1 MELLL
6 PAAMPMLALR
16 APDAQTSFLKDPS
29 ADRRCVALHVRR
41 ADANSSR
48 LPGKE
53 RNILFRIRVV
63 VPGYMPKRR
72 VRNPEPGTKGKRPH
86 LVLKS
91 FRGVMLEDLKTS
103 TASIQE
109 TKPNSPL
116 AFSLTD
122 VSRSIDTPV
131 SRDRTAPPG

>member
-1 MELLL
+1 MMELLL

-29 ADRRCVALHVRR
+29 ADRRASLHARR

-53 RNILFRIRVV
+53 RNILFRIRLLA
-63 VPGYMPKRR
+63 PGYMPKRR

-103 TASIQE
+103 TAPIQE

-122 VSRSIDTPV
+122 VSR
-131 SRDRTAPPG
+131 